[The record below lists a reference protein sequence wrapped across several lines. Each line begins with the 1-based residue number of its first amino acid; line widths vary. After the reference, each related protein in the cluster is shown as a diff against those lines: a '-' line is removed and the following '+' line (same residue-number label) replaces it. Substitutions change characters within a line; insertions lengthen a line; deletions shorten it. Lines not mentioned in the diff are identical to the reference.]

1 MSWSPDGRMLA
12 SGGNDNVLNVWE
24 AAGGQCFF
32 PAGTPKFSF
41 TEHQVRRQLGSI
53 PVSFDKFHCN
63 NDCLTTYNKMK
74 EPEHLLSVSLLG
86 GSEGGGLVPL
96 AVGRARLG
104 RRHRRQ
110 VHQDLEL
117 Q

>member
-1 MSWSPDGRMLA
+1 
-12 SGGNDNVLNVWE
+12 
-24 AAGGQCFF
+24 
-32 PAGTPKFSF
+32 
-41 TEHQVRRQLGSI
+41 
-53 PVSFDKFHCN
+53 
-63 NDCLTTYNKMK
+63 MK

-86 GSEGGGLVPL
+86 GSEGGGLVAL

-117 Q
+117 QQRQPPQHGRHQVSGGHHGHDWITFTLLYVLIILLYLCPICWSKVLILSMYKFAG